1 LVTPNSKRKLELKGW
16 QYFMLGVLVTLALVG
31 GLTACYQGRTISR
44 WTGQAVHIKLPEEV
58 SSYEQIVSIS
68 FHIFCM

>member
-1 LVTPNSKRKLELKGW
+1 
-16 QYFMLGVLVTLALVG
+16 MLGVLVTLALVG